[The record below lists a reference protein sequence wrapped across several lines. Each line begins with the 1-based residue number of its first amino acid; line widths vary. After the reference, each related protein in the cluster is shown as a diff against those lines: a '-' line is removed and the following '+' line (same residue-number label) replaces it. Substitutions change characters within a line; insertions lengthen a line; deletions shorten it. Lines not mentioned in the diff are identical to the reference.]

1 MAYKQPSLDELKDR
15 PMPKPYLKSMAESN
29 PDNKLLQFLS
39 MFVPESTEEGLMG
52 VGSLSQKGMSKL
64 DDLFEWLMRESKEN
78 LKPIKDEIS
87 GLLNANFKPHI
98 NLPYESLTVPNKFMR
113 DTLLQPTRD
122 FINSINSMPEGLLN
136 KADVVALDPD
146 AAAGFNEGV
155 FRGVSDGSIGRSVRV
170 SPFSDRIESVVPHEL
185 THALFDSSNP
195 KQSQA
200 VMNYLSNL
208 GWDIEKQFGKM
219 PDYGALSNKYYN
231 STAKWPTK
239 PSIESPKS
247 WGNYAMSHPVEDL
260 AESGAYGVL
269 GRIPQYVNK
278 YASQIDDLYNSPR
291 RKIVDLMQDAFGVD
305 LGGW

>member
-39 MFVPESTEEGLMG
+39 MFVPDSTEEGLMG

-98 NLPYESLTVPNKFMR
+98 NLPYGYLTATNKSFR
-113 DTLLQPTRD
+113 EGFLPQTKN
-122 FINSINSMPEGLLN
+122 FINTLNSLPEGLVN

-146 AAAGFNEGV
+146 AAAGFNDGI
-155 FRGVSDGSIGRSVRV
+155 FRGASEGSIGKSVRV
-170 SPFSDRIESVVPHEL
+170 SPFSDNIESVLPHEL
-185 THALFDSSNP
+185 THAMFDSSNA

-200 VMNYLSNL
+200 VMDYLSNL
-208 GWDIEKQFGKM
+208 GWDIEKQFGRM
-219 PDYGALSNKYYN
+219 PDYNALANKHYE
-231 STAKWPTK
+231 SAAKWPTK
-239 PSIESPKS
+239 PTVETPKS

-278 YASQIDDLYNSPR
+278 YASQIDGLYDNPR
-291 RKIVDLMQDAFGVD
+291 RKIVDLMQDVFGID